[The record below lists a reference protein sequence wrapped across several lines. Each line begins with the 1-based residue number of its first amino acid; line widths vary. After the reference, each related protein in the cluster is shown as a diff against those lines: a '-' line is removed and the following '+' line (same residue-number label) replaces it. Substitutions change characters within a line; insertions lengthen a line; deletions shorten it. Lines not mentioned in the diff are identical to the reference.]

1 MRLNAR
7 RGSEQ
12 YHSTKSSIAWSYVRC
27 PLTDVSVFRTADLAC
42 SRSGSARTRFG
53 ALFLLRGFDLNDGL
67 LGPPPP
73 ESTSRVRMVI
83 EMDRVPPQPVKDP
96 PNLIRTGVFSL
107 DRLLSHIDPG
117 TEEESEE
124 FVRRI
129 YEQRHI
135 DLSSDRNG
143 KTGR

>member
-1 MRLNAR
+1 MPESSLADCLAAIRRAASSSALVQRLR
-7 RGSEQ
+7 LI
-12 YHSTKSSIAWSYVRC
+12 SS
-27 PLTDVSVFRTADLAC
+27 DVT
-42 SRSGSARTRFG
+42 
-53 ALFLLRGFDLNDGL
+53 LLRFPCGEDADDLFAMFVL
-67 LGPPPP
+67 PVHVRHLAAVL
-73 ESTSRVRMVI
+73 RIRRRARMVI
-83 EMDRVPPQPVKDP
+83 EMDRLPSQPVKDP
-96 PNLIRTGVFSL
+96 PNLIRSGSFSL

-143 KTGR
+143 KAGR

>member
-1 MRLNAR
+1 MA
-7 RGSEQ
+7 
-12 YHSTKSSIAWSYVRC
+12 
-27 PLTDVSVFRTADLAC
+27 
-42 SRSGSARTRFG
+42 
-53 ALFLLRGFDLNDGL
+53 
-67 LGPPPP
+67 
-73 ESTSRVRMVI
+73 I

-135 DLSSDRNG
+135 DIPSDCYG